1 MRRTNKRLGLFMGLA
16 VLFFFALFG
25 RAFYVQV
32 VAAPSLQKQ
41 AAEHTNRTIKLN
53 ARRGTIFDRNGQP
66 LAISQAM
73 STVYAT
79 PGQVTNPAESA
90 AKLAP
95 VLGVP
100 ETELFD
106 KLSSSA
112 GFKYLAR
119 RIEPS
124 VGAQVEALDISGV
137 SVISEDKRV
146 YPKGAL
152 APQLLGFVGGDDYIG
167 MAGIELQYDK
177 VLSGI
182 AGELTVQSDRLTG
195 NRVAT
200 VATKEAVPGQSVT
213 LTIDEQIQFKMEQ
226 ALAAVVEQYKAKKAF
241 GIVIDPK
248 TGEILAMANTPV
260 FDTNAYASGSLTEAD
275 RRNAVVADQYEPG
288 STFKMVV
295 AATALEAGLV
305 TPQTVFKLA
314 PEITVYDQ
322 VIHEAHEDIPKVR
335 NLSVTEIIAQSSNV
349 GAVTL
354 GLTVGKERLAKMIGD
369 FNFTQTLGIDFPGET
384 AGVMP
389 KEDEWYGTMLANVSY
404 GQGIAASPL
413 QLAAA
418 YAAVANDG
426 ILVQPHLL
434 KGQTDFWSR
443 RVINPVVSVQLRD
456 MLTVTVNDG
465 TGSRGR
471 VEGYEVAG
479 KTGTAQKV
487 KEDGS
492 GYDEN
497 RYVASF
503 VGMVP
508 AADPELVILVMVDE
522 PATEHLGGLVA
533 APAFSKIAEFAL
545 KRLGIPPSLVN

>member
-16 VLFFFALFG
+16 VLFFFLLFG

-32 VAAPSLQKQ
+32 VAAPSLQRQ
-41 AAEHTNRTIKLN
+41 AAEHTTRTMQLN
-53 ARRGTIFDRNGQP
+53 ARRGTICDRNGAP
-66 LAISQAM
+66 LAISQVM
-73 STVYAT
+73 STVYAS
-79 PGQVTNPAESA
+79 PGEVSDAPSTA

-95 VLGVP
+95 LLGLP
-100 ETELFD
+100 EADLLE
-106 KLSSSA
+106 KLTSDA

-124 VGAQVEALDISGV
+124 VGAQVKALEAAGIN
-137 SVISEDKRV
+137 VIDEDKRV

-152 APQLLGFVGGDDYIG
+152 APQLLGFVGGDDYTG
-167 MAGIELQYDK
+167 MAGIELQYDD
-177 VLSGI
+177 VLSGTP
-182 AGELTVQSDRLTG
+182 GEITVLSDRLTG

-200 VATKEAVPGQSVT
+200 VATKEAVPGESIT
-213 LTIDEQIQFKMEQ
+213 LTIDSEIQYKTEQVLADVVKQF
-226 ALAAVVEQYKAKKAF
+226 KAKKAF
-241 GIVIDPK
+241 GIVLDPK
-248 TGEILAMANTPV
+248 TGEVLAMANTPV
-260 FDTNAYASGSLTEAD
+260 FDTNAYASETLSEAD
-275 RRNAVVADQYEPG
+275 RRNSAVTDQYEPG
-288 STFKMVV
+288 STFKMLV

-305 TPQTVFKLA
+305 EPDTVFKLA

-322 VIHEAHEDIPKVR
+322 VIHEGHVNVPEVR
-335 NLSVTEIIAQSSNV
+335 KLTVTEIIAQSSNV

-354 GLTVGKERLAKMIGD
+354 GLKVGKDLLSKMISD
-369 FNFTQTLGIDFPGET
+369 FNFTRTLGIDFPGEA

-389 KEDEWYGTMLANVSY
+389 AENEWYGTMLANVSY

-434 KGQTDFWSR
+434 KTQTDFWSR
-443 RVINPVVSVQLRD
+443 RVINAVVSAQLRD

-465 TGSRGR
+465 TGSRAR
-471 VEGYEVAG
+471 VNGYEVAG

-492 GYDEN
+492 GYDDS

-508 AADPELVILVMVDE
+508 AVDPELVILVMVDE
-522 PATEHLGGLVA
+522 PTAEHLGGIVA

-545 KRLGIPPSLVN
+545 KRLGIPPSPVN

>member
-1 MRRTNKRLGLFMGLA
+1 M
-16 VLFFFALFG
+16 
-25 RAFYVQV
+25 
-32 VAAPSLQKQ
+32 
-41 AAEHTNRTIKLN
+41 
-53 ARRGTIFDRNGQP
+53 
-66 LAISQAM
+66 
-73 STVYAT
+73 
-79 PGQVTNPAESA
+79 
-90 AKLAP
+90 
-95 VLGVP
+95 
-100 ETELFD
+100 
-106 KLSSSA
+106 
-112 GFKYLAR
+112 
-119 RIEPS
+119 
-124 VGAQVEALDISGV
+124 
-137 SVISEDKRV
+137 
-146 YPKGAL
+146 
-152 APQLLGFVGGDDYIG
+152 
-167 MAGIELQYDK
+167 
-177 VLSGI
+177 
-182 AGELTVQSDRLTG
+182 
-195 NRVAT
+195 
-200 VATKEAVPGQSVT
+200 
-213 LTIDEQIQFKMEQ
+213 
-226 ALAAVVEQYKAKKAF
+226 
-241 GIVIDPK
+241 VIDPK

-260 FDTNAYASGSLTEAD
+260 FDTNAYASASLTEAD
-275 RRNAVVADQYEPG
+275 RRNAVVTDQYEPG

-305 TPQTVFKLA
+305 TPQTMFKLA

-322 VIHEAHEDIPKVR
+322 VIHEAHDDVPVVR
-335 NLSVTEIIAQSSNV
+335 NLTVTEIIAQSSNV

-354 GLTVGKERLAKMIGD
+354 GLKVGKDRLAKMISD

-434 KGQTDFWSR
+434 KTQTDFWSR
-443 RVINPVVSVQLRD
+443 RVINAVVAVQLRD

-471 VEGYEVAG
+471 VSGYEVAG

-492 GYDEN
+492 GYDDN

-508 AADPELVILVMVDE
+508 AADPQLVILVMVDE
-522 PATEHLGGLVA
+522 PATEHLGGIVA

-545 KRLGIPPSLVN
+545 KRLGIPPCSRELALCGR